1 MRATLR
7 SLALGALVMAI
18 GRVQPVCAEEIRWTK
33 AFELTGPPAS
43 FATVGAGAEGWMAAG
58 VEIIVVSRNGRIES
72 TREPGRT
79 ILRLAST
86 RDGVFGLGLDQ
97 LILHFEGGRWV
108 DEHFVPPPSAST
120 RRQRI
125 AAILYGARVFG
136 SGNNAVTAAF
146 GPWSV
151 LLRGRDHT
159 WANPPEEE
167 RYRLNVLAQTGPDI
181 PRPAGCALAAWL
193 WLSDDEGWFTCHG
206 GRSFRHEAGATMST
220 GTVPGACHD
229 AGEGIAVVGK
239 DVYLLCEGNVWRSS
253 QERWDR
259 VSAPKDIQAIAGGPA
274 CLYAVTKRSVWASCA
289 KSAHNSKM

>member
-1 MRATLR
+1 MRAAVR
-7 SLALGALVMAI
+7 SLALGALAMAI
-18 GRVQPVCAEEIRWTK
+18 GQIQPVRAEEIGWTK

-43 FATVGAGAEGWMAAG
+43 FVTVGASAEGWMAAG
-58 VEIIVVSRNGRIES
+58 AEIIVVSRNGRIES

-86 RDGVFGLGLDQ
+86 GDGLFGLGLDQ
-97 LILHFEGGRWV
+97 LILHFDGGRWV
-108 DEHFVPPPSAST
+108 DEHLVPPSSAST

-151 LLRGRDHT
+151 LIRGRDHT
-159 WANPPEEE
+159 WTNAPKNE
-167 RYRLNVLAQTGPDI
+167 RYRLNMLAQTGPDI

-193 WLSDDEGWFTCHG
+193 WLSDDEGWFTCHD
-206 GRSFRHEAGATMST
+206 GRSFRHGAGGNTPT
-220 GTVPGACHD
+220 GRVPGTCDD

-239 DVYLLCEGNVWRSS
+239 DLYLLCGGNVWRSS
-253 QERWDR
+253 HERWDR
-259 VSAPKDIQAIAGGPA
+259 VPAPKDIQAIAGGPT
-274 CLYAVTKRSVWASCA
+274 CLYAVTNRSVWASCA
-289 KSAHNSKM
+289 KLADKSKM